1 MPVWARKIGICR
13 GLSRVTRRI
22 GACGGVLGAGAVG
35 HGGDGPSGG
44 RVPVVVGQLEVR
56 TWVLWIPCSSPSV
69 DGAPRTIALSRAV
82 RKPYGDRRVP
92 RRNRTCGTQNPFVST
107 VLAVRTPRNSDQL
120 RNSGPAIAVPLAD
133 SGDQPPSPR

>member
-56 TWVLWIPCSSPSV
+56 DL
-69 DGAPRTIALSRAV
+69 GAIGAFAFHSLHIHDA
-82 RKPYGDRRVP
+82 
-92 RRNRTCGTQNPFVST
+92 
-107 VLAVRTPRNSDQL
+107 
-120 RNSGPAIAVPLAD
+120 
-133 SGDQPPSPR
+133 